1 MTIIDKLYADPSF
14 FPTLANDL
22 SIRARRDNDGTQD
35 CFGGKFCTYGA
46 SHTFNGLKVQAVF
59 WDEATKKIAI
69 YPVLNDAISFNFTG
83 CIMARF
89 RICETYYVAHIHTD
103 RCQSLD
109 CRKAW
114 ADFVLKNKN
123 IIDELIMF
131 KPGSKE
137 TEPLTGK
144 CHGIITRCGQCY
156 TIMIDPNT
164 NRCSKIHLHRQ
175 TKKSVEGYKEILELA
190 HNQCDYNSF
199 LKMRDRW
206 ELYWNSRS
214 GVYDNLSANETDDQ
228 IGGGSCCILI

>member
-22 SIRARRDNDGTQD
+22 SIRARRDNDGTQR

-103 RCQSLD
+103 RCQDLD

-144 CHGIITRCGQCY
+144 CHGIITRSGQCY

>member
-22 SIRARRDNDGTQD
+22 SIRARRDNDGTQQ

-69 YPVLNDAISFNFTG
+69 YPVLNDAISFNFSG

-103 RCQSLD
+103 RCQDLD

-114 ADFVLKNKN
+114 ADFVLKNEN

-131 KPGSKE
+131 KPGSE
-137 TEPLTGK
+137 VTGSLNGK
-144 CHGIITRCGQCY
+144 CHGIITRNGQCY

-175 TKKSVEGYKEILELA
+175 TKNSVEGYKEILELA
-190 HNQCDYNSF
+190 HNQYDEESF
-199 LKMRDRW
+199 QQMKKGW
-206 ELYWNSRS
+206 KSYWTWGR
-214 GVYDNLSANETDDQ
+214 VFYDNLSASETDDQ

>member
-22 SIRARRDNDGTQD
+22 SIRARRDNDGTQQ

-83 CIMARF
+83 CIMARL

-103 RCQSLD
+103 RCQDLD

-144 CHGIITRCGQCY
+144 CHGIITRSGQCY

-175 TKKSVEGYKEILELA
+175 TKNSVEGYKEILELA

-199 LKMRDRW
+199 LKMRDSW
-206 ELYWNSRS
+206 ELFWNSRS